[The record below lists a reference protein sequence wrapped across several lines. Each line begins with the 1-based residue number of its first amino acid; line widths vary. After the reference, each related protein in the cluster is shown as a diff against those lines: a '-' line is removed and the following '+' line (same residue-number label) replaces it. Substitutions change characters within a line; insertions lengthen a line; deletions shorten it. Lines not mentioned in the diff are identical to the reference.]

1 MIEPIQ
7 VSLYSLYLIWG
18 VGFFAGIVA
27 TLMVQDF
34 LS

>member
-1 MIEPIQ
+1 MTEIVE
-7 VSLYSLYLIWG
+7 VSLYSLYIVWG